1 MELFGNAIRDD
12 STAGMYVTTKDDQP
26 WYVAQSIDV
35 NGLPDVRELYS
46 APEWLLLQF
55 VLELRGYRTYL
66 LFEPEPNND

>member
-26 WYVAQSIDV
+26 WYVAQSVEV
-35 NGLPDVRELYS
+35 NVRELYRCS
-46 APEWLLLQF
+46 TWPLLQF